1 MDVEKVRQRCVNG
14 FTLNGLTMAT
24 HAFDFMVFFNKYCWM
39 SREAIDNTSS
49 THTSL
54 LPNFLGWQKTT
65 LITSKMFGEDFFCIK
80 LQPILSVH
88 HTHIM
93 HDTMSKEYAL

>member
-1 MDVEKVRQRCVNG
+1 MHLISWFFLTNIVECQGKLLT
-14 FTLNGLTMAT
+14 TLQ
-24 HAFDFMVFFNKYCWM
+24 VP
-39 SREAIDNTSS
+39 I
-49 THTSL
+49 L